1 LGEKKN
7 KKGGGGREIEG
18 VVLETAGNLRNLQN
32 IALMLP

>member
-1 LGEKKN
+1 LRAEEN
-7 KKGGGGREIEG
+7 NKGGGEREIEG